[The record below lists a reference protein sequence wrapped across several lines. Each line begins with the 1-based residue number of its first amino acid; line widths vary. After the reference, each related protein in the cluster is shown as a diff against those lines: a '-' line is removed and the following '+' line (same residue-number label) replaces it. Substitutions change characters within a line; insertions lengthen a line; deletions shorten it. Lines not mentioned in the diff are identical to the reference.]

1 MTIQHSSTSILFFLL
16 ITTSFSEKSNFLKQ
30 PQKSNDISIFFH
42 PKFGNILVFQF
53 KTLYIRSFD
62 YNDKETLKETN
73 ENPIKPFYNTTEIIL
88 GKEVQALLGFI
99 MTSNGE
105 SHLTFNNWKL
115 YYNQDPSVDME
126 IEADFQGKI
135 SSEGYYWFTI
145 SNTGHVNLRI
155 NGAEVDNKNG
165 ALKFSSEK
173 YFGTRFLIDK
183 NGYPLYVN
191 MADTYLNTTCLGEC
205 QKTVGFYQV
214 PNGKEYF
221 DEKGNFKREI
231 ELTYKI
237 GYGINSSLVSIIRLV
252 IGKDILYI
260 WSYNGFPLF
269 LSKTEM
275 VPNSYPTHQGLEEK
289 GRKWFIIDEEGNVIT
304 QTDVNSSNK
313 TSVKSWSKEQFDD
326 YFIESNCNWMYSFL
340 IVQLIYLLL

>member
-1 MTIQHSSTSILFFLL
+1 MNISYSSLIFLL
-16 ITTSFSEKSNFLKQ
+16 FITFSFSDKSNFLKQ

-62 YNDKETLKETN
+62 YNNKAKSYEIN
-73 ENPIKPFYNTTEIIL
+73 ENQVKPFYNTTEIIL
-88 GKEVQALLGFI
+88 GKEVDNLLGFI
-99 MTSNGE
+99 ITSNGD

-115 YYNQDPSVDME
+115 YYNQDPSVEME

-135 SSEGYYWFTI
+135 TSEGYYLFTI
-145 SNTGHVNLRI
+145 SNTGRVNLRI
-155 NGAEVDNKNG
+155 NGAEIDNKNG
-165 ALKFSSEK
+165 VFKLFPSDE
-173 YFGTRFLIDK
+173 YFATRFLTDT

-191 MADTYLNTTCLGEC
+191 MVDTYLNTTCMSDDC
-205 QKTVGFYQV
+205 QKTLGFYQV

-221 DEKGNFKREI
+221 DDKGNFKREI

-252 IGKDILYI
+252 TDKEILYI

-269 LSKTEM
+269 LSKTEKT
-275 VPNSYPTHQGLEEK
+275 PNSYPTHQGLDEK

-304 QTDVNSSNK
+304 QTDINSKNK
-313 TSVKSWSKEQFDD
+313 TTVKSWSKEQFNN
-326 YFIESNCNWMYSFL
+326 YFIGSNWIYSFM
-340 IVQLIYLLL
+340 IVQLLYTVLLW